1 MAERKTEADASQ
13 ADVAEKKTSAKAKSA
28 TTPQRAVK
36 SAATKAAPAAAKTT
50 TTKAKAATT
59 KAKAAPKKAAGT
71 KSKSAAAKA
80 PPAAPKTA
88 AAKAAPAVAKTAT
101 VKVAAAATEESAAME
116 GAAVPKK
123 APPRKAVARKKTAA
137 SKKTAA
143 AKKGILVIVESPAKA
158 KTIEKYLGRD
168 YTVLASMGHLI
179 DLPKSRL
186 GIDTDHDFEPEY
198 LTIRGKAK
206 LLKELQKAAKKSRL
220 VLLASDNDR
229 EGEAISWHIRRALR
243 DKEPDIPIERIAF
256 NEITPQAIRDAVKAP
271 RELDD
276 GLVES
281 QKARRVLDRLVGYNL
296 SPLLWK
302 KVKNGLSAGRVQSVA
317 LRLICD
323 REREVDSFMPVE
335 YWTLEAELRKGRA
348 NFAAELVSWK
358 GEKPSLPNEA
368 AARAIMEALG
378 EAPCT
383 VADIRYQE
391 KIQKPKP
398 PFTTSKLQQAAAN
411 RLGFTSKKTM
421 QIAQQLYEGVN
432 VGPTR
437 IGLISYMRTDSV
449 RVSDTALAELREW
462 IGANH
467 PAELPPSPNVYT
479 VAGKAQDAH
488 EAIRPTLTTYTPD
501 ALKDALPRDQLRL
514 YSLIWER
521 FVASQMTSA
530 KSRGTT
536 IDISAKSGAGDEALF
551 RMTSSFLVEK
561 GFFKVIK
568 ISSSKEDRE
577 EKHFPELAVG
587 ELVHRE
593 AFIPEQHFTQGP
605 SRFTD
610 ASIIKALEELG
621 IGRPS
626 TYAPI
631 ISVLLER
638 YYVTR
643 DNRQLAP
650 TTLGRMINDMLV
662 ESFPAILDVGFTA
675 GMETALDRVEE
686 GKGDWLGMLRDFWKP
701 FKARVDEVNET
712 IQSYR
717 GRLDEPTDIVC
728 EKCGKPMVKKLGRF
742 GFFLACT
749 GFPECRNT
757 RSIPLAKCPRPGC
770 TGDIVARRSSK
781 GRGREFYGCT
791 RYPECDFITYY
802 KPINSNCP
810 KCGWFL
816 VEKFDKKSGGTKAC
830 INPDCDW
837 LHVQGE
843 EGAHGPED

>member
-1 MAERKTEADASQ
+1 MAKGRTGAKEETTGSSSSVKTGA
-13 ADVAEKKTSAKAKSA
+13 VAK
-28 TTPQRAVK
+28 K
-36 SAATKAAPAAAKTT
+36 SAAGAKKARTAVKEPKVAVEKPKTRVAKPKAAAAKPKTEV
-50 TTKAKAATT
+50 AKPKTAV
-59 KAKAAPKKAAGT
+59 AK
-71 KSKSAAAKA
+71 
-80 PPAAPKTA
+80 PKTA
-88 AAKAAPAVAKTAT
+88 AAKKTG
-101 VKVAAAATEESAAME
+101 SA
-116 GAAVPKK
+116 
-123 APPRKAVARKKTAA
+123 KKTAA
-137 SKKTAA
+137 
-143 AKKGILVIVESPAKA
+143 KKGVLVIVESPAKA

-186 GIDTDHDFEPEY
+186 GIDPDHDFAPEY

-229 EGEAISWHIRRALR
+229 EGEAISWHIQKSIR
-243 DKEPDIPIERIAF
+243 DKEPELPIERIAF
-256 NEITPQAIRDAVKAP
+256 NEITPQAIREAVKAP
-271 RELDD
+271 REIDVA
-276 GLVES
+276 LVES

-323 REREVDSFMPVE
+323 REREVDSFMPEE
-335 YWTLEAELRKGRA
+335 YWTLEAAFRKGRT
-348 NFAAELVSWK
+348 NFSAELVSWK
-358 GEKPSLPNEA
+358 GDKPTLSNEA
-368 AARAIMEALG
+368 SARAIMEALG
-378 EAPCT
+378 EAPCS

-398 PFTTSKLQQAAAN
+398 PFTTSKLQQTAAN

-432 VGPTR
+432 IGNTR
-437 IGLISYMRTDSV
+437 IGLITYMRTDSV
-449 RVSDTALAELREW
+449 RISDAALEEVRAW
-462 IGANH
+462 IGAKH
-467 PAELPPSPNVYT
+467 PAELPPAANVYA
-479 VAGKAQDAH
+479 VGGKAQDAH
-488 EAIRPTLTTYTPD
+488 EAIRPTLTTYTPED
-501 ALKDALPRDQLRL
+501 LKDVLPRDQLRL

-521 FVASQMTSA
+521 FVASQMTNA

-536 IDISAKSGAGDEALF
+536 IDIASVSAGGEEAIF

-561 GFFKVIK
+561 GFYKVIK

-577 EKHFPELAVG
+577 EKHLPELVAG
-587 ELVHRE
+587 EALHRE
-593 AFIPEQHFTQGP
+593 SFLPEQHFTQGP

-610 ASIIKALEELG
+610 ASIIKALEEQG

-631 ISVLLER
+631 ISVLLDR

-650 TTLGRMINDMLV
+650 TTLGRMINDILV
-662 ESFPAILDVGFTA
+662 ESFPSILDVGFTA
-675 GMETALDRVEE
+675 AMESGLDRVEE
-686 GKGDWLGMLRDFWKP
+686 GKGEWLGMLRDFWTP
-701 FKARVDEVNET
+701 FKTRVDEVNAT
-712 IQSYR
+712 LQSFR

-770 TGDIVARRSSK
+770 TGEIVARRSSK
-781 GRGREFYGCT
+781 GRGREFFGCT
-791 RYPECDFITYY
+791 RYPECDFITYH
-802 KPINSNCP
+802 KPTNSNCP

-816 VEKFDKKSGGTKAC
+816 VEKYDKKSGGTKAC

-843 EGAHGPED
+843 EVGHGQED